1 MEYYFKSIT
10 NLFFFLLPVLVGFKK
25 LRILDRSLKMFLLF
39 ALSSFIGELSAF
51 FSANI
56 YKNNLPVYNTFHIL
70 NVTILCFYFK
80 EHFQLKVSKRRINYL
95 IGFNL
100 IVWLFTILYIHSI
113 SSINSTFLAY
123 QGVLTIG
130 FSVYLME
137 DIVSQRSREFFKLKT
152 SCHFWIAFLLLI
164 YWCFSIMQWILYR
177 FFSAETMGF
186 CYLEL
191 SLIIINM
198 AINFCFAL
206 IFIQYPK
213 MIQSN
218 GH

>member
-1 MEYYFKSIT
+1 MEYYFKSIA
-10 NLFFFLLPVLVGFKK
+10 NLFFFLLPVLIGLKRFT
-25 LRILDRSLKMFLLF
+25 ILDKALKIFFLF

-51 FSANI
+51 FSANV
-56 YKNNLPVYNTFHIL
+56 YKNNLPVYSVFSIINL
-70 NVTILCFYFK
+70 TIICFYFK
-80 EHFQLKVSKRRINYL
+80 EHFQLKRSKNRINFL

-100 IVWLFTILYIHSI
+100 IVWLFTIFYIHSI
-113 SSINSTFLAY
+113 TSVNSTFLGY
-123 QGVLTIG
+123 QGILTMG
-130 FSVYLME
+130 FSVHLME
-137 DIVSQRSREFFKLKT
+137 NIVSRRSREVFDLKT
-152 SCHFWIAFLLLI
+152 SSHFWIAFLLLV
-164 YWCFSIMQWILYR
+164 YWCFSIMQWILYS
-177 FFSAETMGF
+177 FFSVETMGF
-186 CYLEL
+186 WYLEL